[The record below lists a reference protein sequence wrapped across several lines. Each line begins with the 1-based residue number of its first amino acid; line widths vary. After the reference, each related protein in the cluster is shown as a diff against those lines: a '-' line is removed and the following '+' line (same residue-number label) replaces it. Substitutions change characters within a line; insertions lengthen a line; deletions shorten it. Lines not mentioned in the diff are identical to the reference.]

1 MVIFVM
7 IDGQNNMF
15 QVVNTPEVLITVI
28 QEVSP
33 EKVIEQQLVDCLIE
47 QNKWGNCHHVVV
59 LLIYYKL
66 KQIL

>member
-1 MVIFVM
+1 
-7 IDGQNNMF
+7 MF
-15 QVVNTPEVLITVI
+15 QVVNSPKALITVI

-47 QNKWGNCHHVVV
+47 QNKWGNRQRVVV
-59 LLIYYKL
+59 LVINYKL

>member
-1 MVIFVM
+1 
-7 IDGQNNMF
+7 MF
-15 QVVNTPEVLITVI
+15 QVVNTPEALITVI

-47 QNKWGNCHHVVV
+47 QNKWGNRHRVVV
-59 LLIYYKL
+59 LVIYYKL